1 MGIFDFF
8 KKRRDQRQEYTL
20 MSMLNGRTPIFSS
33 FGTNIFASDVV
44 QQAIYTVVTEMKKL
58 SPRHVVREGYDL
70 APSRYQDIQRVLDRP
85 NELMT
90 KSDFIEWI
98 TWAVMLNYNAF
109 IYMKQEDGKLKG
121 LYPVNPTQTTFMEA
135 PSGKIYVRM
144 AFQNGTS
151 YDLPYANFIHIK
163 THFYNNEFMGGG
175 DNGSPDFS
183 GLLKTLDMNEML
195 LDGVRK
201 ALASSFAINGI
212 IQYNTMLD
220 NGQQLEEIRKFEQN
234 LANSQSG
241 ILPLDLKAQ
250 VVQFNRQIQ
259 MVDEQTLKFI
269 DDKILRYFGVPI
281 EIVRG
286 NYTTEQYQA
295 FYQRTLEPLIV
306 NYSEAFTKAIFTE
319 REIGF
324 RNEIIFYPKEL
335 VFMSTQQTL
344 EMINLLGQSG
354 TLYENEKRVALGLE
368 PLEELR
374 GVRLQSLNYVDVSIA
389 KQYQTG
395 SMSAGAQ
402 KGNENNGE

>member
-1 MGIFDFF
+1 MGIFDFWR
-8 KKRRDQRQEYTL
+8 KRREQKQEYTL
-20 MSMLNGRTPIFSS
+20 MSMLNGRVPIFSS

-44 QQAIYTVVTEMKKL
+44 QQAIYTIVTEMKKL
-58 SPRHVVREGYDL
+58 NPRHVVRDGYDL
-70 APSRYQDIQRVLDRP
+70 APAGYNDIQRVLDHP

-90 KSDFIEWI
+90 KSDLIEWI

-109 IYMKQEDGKLKG
+109 IYMQKEDGKLKR
-121 LYPVNPTQTTFMEA
+121 LYPVNPTQITFMET
-135 PSGKIYVRM
+135 PTGKMFVRM
-144 AFQNGTS
+144 SFANGTS
-151 YDLPYANFIHIK
+151 DDLPYANFIHIK
-163 THFYNNEFMGGG
+163 THYFNNEFMGGG
-175 DNGSPDFS
+175 ANGSPDFT

-195 LDGVRK
+195 LDGVKK
-201 ALASSFAINGI
+201 ALQSSFAINGI

-220 NGQQLEEIRKFEQN
+220 DGRQQEAIRKFEEN

-259 MVDEQTLKFI
+259 MVDDNTLKFL
-269 DDKILRYFGVPI
+269 DDKILRYFGVPV

-295 FYQRTLEPLIV
+295 FYQKTLEPLIV
-306 NYSEAFTKAIFTE
+306 TYSEAFTKAIFTD
-319 REIGF
+319 RELGF
-324 RNEIIFYPKEL
+324 RNEIVFYPKEL
-335 VFMSTQQTL
+335 IFMSTQQTL

-389 KQYQTG
+389 KEYQTG
-395 SMSAGAQ
+395 NIGAGAQ
-402 KGNENNGE
+402 KGNDNE

>member
-44 QQAIYTVVTEMKKL
+44 QQAIYTVVTEMRKL

-70 APSRYQDIQRVLDRP
+70 APARYQDIQRVLDRP

-306 NYSEAFTKAIFTE
+306 NYSEAFTQAIFTE

-335 VFMSTQQTL
+335 IFMSTQQTL

-374 GVRLQSLNYVDVSIA
+374 GVRLQSLNYVDVTIA
-389 KQYQTG
+389 KEYQTG
-395 SMSAGAQ
+395 NIGNTGAGAQ
-402 KGNENNGE
+402 KGEE

>member
-1 MGIFDFF
+1 MGIFDFWR
-8 KKRRDQRQEYTL
+8 KRREQKQEYTL
-20 MSMLNGRTPIFSS
+20 MSMLNGRVPIFSS

-44 QQAIYTVVTEMKKL
+44 QQAIYTIVTEMKKL
-58 SPRHVVREGYDL
+58 NPRHVVRDGYDL
-70 APSRYQDIQRVLDRP
+70 APASYNDIQRVLDHP

-90 KSDFIEWI
+90 KSDLIEWI

-109 IYMKQEDGKLKG
+109 VYMKKEDGKLKA
-121 LYPVNPTQTTFMEA
+121 LYPICPTEVTFMEA
-135 PSGKIYVRM
+135 PTGKMWVRM
-144 AFQNGTS
+144 AFANGTTE
-151 YDLPYANFIHIK
+151 DLPYGNFIHIK
-163 THFYNNEFMGGG
+163 THYFNNEYMGGG
-175 DNGSPDFS
+175 VNGSPDFT

-195 LDGVRK
+195 LDGVKK
-201 ALASSFAINGI
+201 ALQSSFAINGI

-220 NGQQLEEIRKFEQN
+220 DGRQQEAIKKFEEN

-259 MVDEQTLKFI
+259 VVDDNTLKFL
-269 DDKILRYFGVPI
+269 DDKILRYFGVPV

-295 FYQRTLEPLIV
+295 FYQKTLEPLIV
-306 NYSEAFTKAIFTE
+306 TYSEAFTKAIFTD
-319 REIGF
+319 RELGF
-324 RNEIIFYPKEL
+324 RNEIVFYPKEL
-335 VFMSTQQTL
+335 IFMSTQQTL

-389 KQYQTG
+389 KEYQTG
-395 SMSAGAQ
+395 GLQ
-402 KGNENNGE
+402 KGQGNE